1 MRFKMILTSS
11 LSKKIF
17 MSIAGLVWTGF
28 LLIHLLGNLQ
38 LLNSNP
44 DPFNKYSY
52 FLTHQTGEF
61 IYLAEFLLVFF
72 LLTHLVYGIW
82 VQIGNWRARP
92 QGYSMVT
99 WAKGKSR
106 RSFGSVTMIYTGV
119 LIFVFLIFH
128 LLHFKY
134 GNVTMYTPE
143 GYTHQIPNLY
153 QTVIEFFQNP
163 WNVAFYVIIMVLIG
177 FHLSHAFWSAFQSLG
192 LGSKWFTSFIY
203 TLGVLYAIFV
213 AFGFVFLPIWIYFTR
228 GGAL

>member
-17 MSIAGLVWTGF
+17 MSIAGLVWVGF

-38 LLNSNP
+38 LLNPNP

-61 IYLAEFLLVFF
+61 IYVAEFLLVFF
-72 LLTHLVYGIW
+72 LVSHLVYGIW

-99 WAKGKSR
+99 WAKHTSK
-106 RSFGSVTMIYTGV
+106 RSLGSVTMIYTGALI
-119 LIFVFLIFH
+119 LIFIVVH

-134 GNVTMYTPE
+134 GSVTMYRPE
-143 GYTHQIPNLY
+143 GYNYDIPNLY
-153 QTVIEFFQNP
+153 QTVIQFFTKP
-163 WNVAFYVIIMVLIG
+163 LNVLFYVIIMVLIG
-177 FHLSHAFWSAFQSLG
+177 LHLSHGFWSAFQSLG
-192 LGSKWFTSFIY
+192 LGSKRFTQFIY
-203 TLGVLYAIFV
+203 TVGVLYAIV
-213 AFGFVFLPIWIYFTR
+213 IAFGFVFLPIWIYFTR

>member
-38 LLNSNP
+38 LLSSNP

-61 IYLAEFLLVFF
+61 IYLAEFLLIFF
-72 LLTHLVYGIW
+72 LLAHLVYGIW

-92 QGYSMVT
+92 QDYSMVT

-106 RSFGSVTMIYTGV
+106 RSFGSVTMIYTGI

-134 GNVTMYTPE
+134 GSVTMYTPE
-143 GYTHQIPNLY
+143 GFTHQIPNLY
-153 QTVIEFFQNP
+153 QSVIEFFQNP
-163 WNVAFYVIIMVLIG
+163 WNVAFYVIIMVLLG
-177 FHLSHAFWSAFQSLG
+177 FHLSHAVWSSFQSLG

-203 TLGVLYAIFV
+203 TVGVLYAIFIS
-213 AFGFVFLPIWIYFTR
+213 FGFVFLPIWIYFTR